1 MKAMMT
7 PGPAAARAA
16 LQLAAFALSA
26 AALLTPR
33 TAAAEMQPM
42 HMMDDEIHSY
52 FLVDR
57 FEYRVNSGANTLD
70 WDAEGWIGG
79 DYNKLWLKS
88 EGKKV
93 VDGGVEDAEV
103 QVLYSRLITP
113 FWDFQ
118 AGIRYDPKPD
128 PTRGFA
134 VFGVEGLA
142 PLFYE
147 VEAAAF
153 ISHEGDVSARIN
165 AEYDLLITQ
174 RLILQPRVEMNFA
187 AQEVRKLGIGSGL
200 NDVELGLRL
209 RYEIVRKVAPYVGV
223 SWLRKVGRTADYA
236 DRAGDDI
243 DTLSFVTG
251 IRFWF

>member
-1 MKAMMT
+1 MRRLAV
-7 PGPAAARAA
+7 A
-16 LQLAAFALSA
+16 LASA
-26 AALLTPR
+26 AVALFTSQ
-33 TAAAEMQPM
+33 TVNAQA
-42 HMMDDEIHSY
+42 HMADDEIHT
-52 FLVDR
+52 FVLVDR
-57 FEYRVNSGANTLD
+57 FEYRVNDGPNTLN

-79 DYNKLWLKS
+79 DYDKLWIKT
-88 EGKKV
+88 EGEKV
-93 VDGGVEDAEV
+93 LDGGVEHAEV
-103 QVLYSRLITP
+103 QVLYSRLISP
-113 FWDFQ
+113 FWDLQ
-118 AGIRYDPKPD
+118 AGIRYDPEPD

-134 VFGVEGLA
+134 VFGIQGLA

-153 ISHEGDVSARIN
+153 ISHEGDVSARVE

-187 AQEVRKLGIGSGL
+187 AQDVEKLGIGSGL

-223 SWLRKVGRTADYA
+223 SWTRKVGRTADYA
-236 DRAGDDI
+236 DRAGEDV

-251 IRFWF
+251 IRLWF